1 MLLNENEK
9 EALVIELLNK
19 GLPVREIAKQAHVS
33 FTFIKKTKE
42 KITGEGD
49 EDKKKKTLSIP
60 SRAFKLFLKGRSIVQ
75 VAIGL
80 DLPTDQIMK
89 IHSDY
94 LALRNRQDIL
104 SILLEN
110 GNKPTELLKLLHYLR
125 ESNLSL
131 SDVKEIVDIKRDIK
145 NYKSEMAKLDVD
157 TFNSKETLK
166 YYHQEIDKLK
176 KTYYDLQN
184 RNIS

>member
-19 GLPVREIAKQAHVS
+19 GLPVREIAKQAPVS

-49 EDKKKKTLSIP
+49 EDKKKKTLSVP
-60 SRAFKLFLKGRSIVQ
+60 SRAFKLFLRGRSIVQ

-80 DLPTDQIMK
+80 DLPTEQVLK

-94 LALRNRQDIL
+94 LALRNRQDVV

-125 ESNLSL
+125 ENHLIL
-131 SDVKEIVDIKRDIK
+131 NDVKEVVDIKRDIK
-145 NYKSEMAKLDVD
+145 NYKSEMAKLDLD
-157 TFNSKETLK
+157 TFHAKEFLK
-166 YYHQEIDKLK
+166 HYNQEIDKLK

-184 RNIS
+184 RNIL